1 MAALAAGVLVA
12 TLVAVLAGGAGAA
25 PRSAGATPAA
35 GTTSVVVRFISRTTQ
50 PRADT
55 PWSYCV
61 LAVAGAT
68 VEPLEASVKQRLFDS
83 RGNPIGNVGAA
94 NFYGAWCQ
102 SIKLPASIRGQA
114 ITLETKVQVV
124 KREVIVRTPIRVR

>member
-25 PRSAGATPAA
+25 PRAAGATPAA

>member
-1 MAALAAGVLVA
+1 MRLRA
-12 TLVAVLAGGAGAA
+12 VAVLAAGALVA
-25 PRSAGATPAA
+25 SLGVASLAA
-35 GTTSVVVRFISRTTQ
+35 AAAVPGSGTTSVVVRFISRTTQ

-124 KREVIVRTPIRVR
+124 KREVIVRTSIRVR